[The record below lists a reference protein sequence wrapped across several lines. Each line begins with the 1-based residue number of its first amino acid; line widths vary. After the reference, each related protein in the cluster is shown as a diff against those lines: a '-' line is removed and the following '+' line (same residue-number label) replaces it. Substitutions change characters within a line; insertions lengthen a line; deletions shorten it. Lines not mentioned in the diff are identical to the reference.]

1 MFPTEL
7 LAKPLK
13 HFYMTRQA
21 QCSNSIYGVLS
32 WSIRKEEKGLIVE
45 VSVCVCVHSSGCQCV
60 CDMSLLD
67 RVTPVVVHIVLR
79 YTPSCHCDQL

>member
-13 HFYMTRQA
+13 HFYMSRQA

-32 WSIRKEEKGLIVE
+32 WSIRIGERGERP
-45 VSVCVCVHSSGCQCV
+45 
-60 CDMSLLD
+60 D
-67 RVTPVVVHIVLR
+67 RGG
-79 YTPSCHCDQL
+79 

>member
-13 HFYMTRQA
+13 HFYMSRRA

-32 WSIRKEEKGLIVE
+32 WSIRMGEKRQRSDRGGCACLY
-45 VSVCVCVHSSGCQCV
+45 VCNVTILV
-60 CDMSLLD
+60 LD
-67 RVTPVVVHIVLR
+67 KVTPVLSISSSTILLVILSV
-79 YTPSCHCDQL
+79 